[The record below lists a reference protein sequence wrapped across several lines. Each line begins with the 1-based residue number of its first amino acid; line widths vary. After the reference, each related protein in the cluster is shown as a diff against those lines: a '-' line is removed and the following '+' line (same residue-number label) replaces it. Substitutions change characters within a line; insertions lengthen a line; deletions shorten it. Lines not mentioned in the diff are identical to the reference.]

1 MARLYK
7 GSKLLLTKFRLAI
20 CATCMSKFM
29 FLWNTGRRNHFSL
42 LLFCLCLS
50 AVLVIGGVTTSL
62 QAAGASSSPSTTV
75 SQGGKSKS
83 PIAATA
89 APLSLT
95 QNVQKTVL
103 ENGLT
108 VLTKE
113 VHSSPVVSV
122 QVWYKIGSRN
132 EAPGVNGI
140 AHQLE
145 HMMFKGTKSRPIQ
158 FGRLFSAL
166 GSDSNAFT
174 SYDQTAYFGTAERN
188 KLRALLEL
196 EADRMQNSLINS
208 EQLGSEKR
216 VVISE
221 LQGYENSP
229 SYRLNRAVKR
239 AAFPN
244 HPYGL
249 TVGGTKADV
258 EKFTPEQVLSYYR
271 HYYSPKNA
279 TLVIVGDFDPKPT
292 MTAVKEIFAK
302 VPNQQVVSS
311 KQSAVSSQL
320 STLNNSKSQNSQ
332 PIVLREP
339 GSTALFQAVYPLPNV
354 KHPDVPAIDVMD
366 YILAEGRSSRL
377 YQALVE
383 SGLVSDVSGGS
394 ANLIARGWY
403 QLSATAAPGKK
414 LSEIDRVLQG
424 AIANLSKKGVTTEEL
439 KRAKAQLR
447 SDLIMSNR
455 DITSQAQQLGN
466 DQTTA
471 NDYHY
476 TDRYL
481 AGIQKVSVA
490 DVQRVAQTYLK
501 QTKRTVG
508 YFEPTQQVS
517 KTPAAAKNAAQ
528 TSESFNLGAPVA
540 PEEVAKYLPSVD
552 AATTSTKQS
561 LPVELKLANNLK
573 VLLLPDSSTPTV
585 TLSGYIQAGSEFDA
599 QSSAGIAG
607 MTADNLMNGTKSKD
621 ALAIAQTLADQGAEL
636 SFSANREGVAISG
649 NTLTADLPTL
659 IQVLSEVMQN
669 ASFPTKELEISR
681 QQALNTLKFDLDNPS
696 KLARRTFQETIYPT
710 NHPFHVF
717 PTEGTLKTIS
727 RADVMQFYKQHY
739 RPDTTVLTLVGNFD
753 INKTRSLL
761 EKQLGTWKATG
772 TAPTIKYPQ
781 VDLPTKVV
789 QLNPVIPGK
798 TQSITYI
805 GYKGINRQD
814 PRYYAA
820 SVLNEIVGGNT
831 LSSRLG
837 TEIRDRQGLTYG
849 IYSYFQAGKYAGP
862 FIISMQTAPEDTNR
876 AISST
881 IALLDQIR
889 DRGLNPAEVAAAKSS
904 INSSYAVSLASLD
917 SLASQILMNK
927 VYGLNPEE
935 MRDFIN
941 KIQAVTPEQVNQA
954 AKELLHP
961 DNLVVVTAGPPL
973 SASRPSN

>member
-1 MARLYK
+1 
-7 GSKLLLTKFRLAI
+7 
-20 CATCMSKFM
+20 
-29 FLWNTGRRNHFSL
+29 
-42 LLFCLCLS
+42 
-50 AVLVIGGVTTSL
+50 VVGGVTTSS
-62 QAAGASSSPSTTV
+62 QAADASSSSSTTV
-75 SQGGKSKS
+75 SQGTNSKS
-83 PIAATA
+83 PTITTPA

-145 HMMFKGTKSRPIQ
+145 HMMFKGTKSRPMQ

-208 EQLGSEKR
+208 EQLESEKR

-229 SYRLNRAVKR
+229 NYRLNRAVKR

-279 TLVIVGDFDPKPT
+279 TLVIVGDFDTKST

-302 VPNQQVVSS
+302 VPNQQVVNDDSS
-311 KQSAVSSQL
+311 AISEKPLAVP
-320 STLNNSKSQNSQ
+320 NSKSQNSK

-339 GSTALFQAVYPLPNV
+339 GSAALFQAVYPLPNL

-394 ANLIARGWY
+394 ANLIAGGWY

-414 LSEIDRVLQG
+414 LSEIDRVLKTE
-424 AIANLSKKGVTTEEL
+424 IANFSKKGVTKEEL
-439 KRAKAQLR
+439 KRAKAQLQ
-447 SDLIMSNR
+447 SAVILYNR
-455 DITSQAQQLGN
+455 DINSQAQQLGN

-471 NDYHY
+471 DDYRY

-481 AGIQKVSVA
+481 AAIQKVTVA

-517 KTPAAAKNAAQ
+517 KAPAGAKNTAQ

-540 PEEVAKYLPSVD
+540 PEEVEKYLPSVD
-552 AATTSTKQS
+552 AASTSTTQS

-585 TLSGYIQAGSEFDA
+585 TLSGYIQAGTEFDA
-599 QSSAGIAG
+599 LSKAGIAG
-607 MTADNLMNGTKSKD
+607 MTADNLMNGTKNKN
-621 ALAIAQTLADQGAEL
+621 ALAIANTLADVGAEL
-636 SFSANREGVAISG
+636 SFSANREGVAIAG
-649 NTLTADLPTL
+649 NALTGELPTL

-681 QQALNTLKFDLDNPS
+681 QQALTTLKLDLDNPS
-696 KLARRTFQETIYPT
+696 RLARRKFQETIYPK

-717 PTEGTLKTIS
+717 STEASLKSIS

-753 INKTRSLL
+753 VNKTRSLL
-761 EKQLGTWKATG
+761 EKQLGTWKAAG
-772 TAPTIKYPQ
+772 TAPTIKYPE
-781 VDLPTKVV
+781 VNLPTKVV

-805 GYKGINRQD
+805 GYKGIDRQD
-814 PRYYAA
+814 PRFYAA
-820 SVLNEIVGGNT
+820 SVLNDIVGGNT

-862 FIISMQTAPEDTNR
+862 FVISMQTAPEDTNR

-889 DRGLNPAEVAAAKSS
+889 DRGLTAAEVAAAKSS

-917 SLASQILMNK
+917 SLASQILMNE
-927 VYGLNPEE
+927 VYGLNPDE

-961 DNLVVVTAGPPL
+961 DNLVVVSAGPPL
-973 SASRPSN
+973 SASRPSNQVAQP

>member
-1 MARLYK
+1 
-7 GSKLLLTKFRLAI
+7 
-20 CATCMSKFM
+20 M
-29 FLWNTGRRNHFSL
+29 FLGNPGRRYHFSF

-50 AVLVIGGVTTSL
+50 AVLLLGSTTPSS
-62 QAAGASSSPSTTV
+62 QAADATSPLTTV
-75 SQGGKSKS
+75 TQGGKSKS
-83 PIAATA
+83 PIATPA

-208 EQLGSEKR
+208 EQLESEKR

-271 HYYSPKNA
+271 NYYSPNNA
-279 TLVIVGDFDPKPT
+279 TLVIVGDFDTKST

-302 VPNQQVVSS
+302 VPNQQVGSS
-311 KQSAVSSQL
+311 KESAVSSQL
-320 STLNNSKSQNSQ
+320 SAIASKSHSK

-339 GSTALFQAVYPLPNV
+339 GSAALFQAVYPLPNL

-383 SGLVSDVSGGS
+383 SGLVSDVGGGS
-394 ANLIARGWY
+394 ASLIAGGWY

-424 AIANLSKKGVTTEEL
+424 AIANFSKKGVTKEEL
-439 KRAKAQLR
+439 KRAKAQLQ
-447 SDLIMSNR
+447 SAVILYNR
-455 DITSQAQQLGN
+455 DISSQAQQLGN

-471 NDYHY
+471 DDYRY

-481 AGIQKVSVA
+481 AAIQKVTVA
-490 DVQRVAQTYLK
+490 DVQRVSQTYLK
-501 QTKRTVG
+501 PSKRTVG

-517 KTPAAAKNAAQ
+517 KTPAAAKNTAQ

-552 AATTSTKQS
+552 AATTSTNQS

-573 VLLLPDSSTPTV
+573 VLLLPDNSTPTV
-585 TLSGYIQAGSEFDA
+585 TLSGYIQAGTEFDA
-599 QSSAGIAG
+599 QSQAGIAG
-607 MTADNLMNGTKSKD
+607 MTADNLMNGTKSKN
-621 ALAIAQTLADQGAEL
+621 ALAIANTLADKGAEL
-636 SFSANREGVAISG
+636 SFSANREGVAITG
-649 NTLTADLPTL
+649 NALTGDLPTL
-659 IQVLSEVMQN
+659 IQVLSDVVQN

-681 QQALNTLKFDLDNPS
+681 QQALTTLKLDFDNPS
-696 KLARRTFQETIYPT
+696 KLARRKFQETIYPK

-717 PTEGTLKTIS
+717 PTAATLKSIS

-753 INKTRSLL
+753 VNKTRSLL

-772 TAPTIKYPQ
+772 TAATINYPE

-805 GYKGINRQD
+805 GYKGIDRQD
-814 PRYYAA
+814 PRFYAA
-820 SVLNEIVGGNT
+820 SILNEIVGGNT

-862 FIISMQTAPEDTNR
+862 FVISMQTAPEDTNR

-889 DRGLNPAEVAAAKSS
+889 DRGLNSAEIAAAKSS

-917 SLASQILMNK
+917 SLASQILMNE

-935 MRDFIN
+935 MRDFIK

-961 DNLVVVTAGPPL
+961 DNLVVVSAGPPL
-973 SASRPSN
+973 SASRPSNSVAQP

>member
-1 MARLYK
+1 
-7 GSKLLLTKFRLAI
+7 
-20 CATCMSKFM
+20 MSNFM
-29 FLWNTGRRNHFSL
+29 FLRNTERRSHFSF

-50 AVLVIGGVTTSL
+50 AVLLLGGVTTVS
-62 QAAGASSSPSTTV
+62 QAADAKSPSTTV
-75 SQGGKSKS
+75 SQNTNSKS
-83 PIAATA
+83 PNIATPA

-95 QNVQKTVL
+95 QNVQKAVL

-145 HMMFKGTKSRPIQ
+145 HMMFKGTKSRPMQ

-208 EQLGSEKR
+208 EQLESEKR

-229 SYRLNRAVKR
+229 NYRLNRAVKR

-271 HYYSPKNA
+271 HYYSPNNA
-279 TLVIVGDFDPKPT
+279 TLVIVGDFDPKST

-302 VPNQQVVSS
+302 VPNR
-311 KQSAVSSQL
+311 QSAPSAVNSQQ
-320 STLNNSKSQNSQ
+320 STVNSQQSTITSKSQTSK
-332 PIVLREP
+332 PIVLREA
-339 GSTALFQAVYPLPNV
+339 GSAALFQAVYPLPNL

-383 SGLVSDVSGGS
+383 SGLVSEVSGGS
-394 ANLIARGWY
+394 ANLIAGGWY
-403 QLSATAAPGKK
+403 QLSATAAPGKN
-414 LSEIDRVLQG
+414 LAEIDRVLQG
-424 AIANLSKKGVTTEEL
+424 AIANFSKKGVTTEEL
-439 KRAKAQLR
+439 KRAKAQLQ
-447 SDLIMSNR
+447 SAVILYNR
-455 DITSQAQQLGN
+455 DINSQAQQLGN

-471 NDYHY
+471 DDYRY

-481 AGIQKVSVA
+481 AAIQKVTVA

-501 QTKRTVG
+501 PTKRTAG

-517 KTPAAAKNAAQ
+517 KTPAAAKNTAQ
-528 TSESFNLGAPVA
+528 TSESFNLGAPVS
-540 PEEVAKYLPSVD
+540 PEDVAKYLPSVD
-552 AATTSTKQS
+552 AATTTTQS

-585 TLSGYIQAGSEFDA
+585 TLSGYIQAGTEFDA
-599 QSSAGIAG
+599 QSQAGIAG
-607 MTADNLMNGTKSKD
+607 MTADNLLNGTKSKN
-621 ALAIAQTLADQGAEL
+621 ARAIANTLADVGAEL
-636 SFSANREGVAISG
+636 SFSANREGVAITG
-649 NTLTADLPTL
+649 NALMGDLPTL
-659 IQVLSEVMQN
+659 IQVLSDVVQN

-681 QQALNTLKFDLDNPS
+681 QQALTALKLDLDNPS
-696 KLARRTFQETIYPT
+696 KLARRKFQETIYPK

-717 PTEGTLKTIS
+717 PTEGTLKSIS
-727 RADVMQFYKQHY
+727 RADVRQFYKQHY

-753 INKTRSLL
+753 VNKTRSLL
-761 EKQLGTWKATG
+761 EKQLGTWKAAG
-772 TAPTIKYPQ
+772 TA
-781 VDLPTKVV
+781 
-789 QLNPVIPGK
+789 
-798 TQSITYI
+798 
-805 GYKGINRQD
+805 
-814 PRYYAA
+814 
-820 SVLNEIVGGNT
+820 
-831 LSSRLG
+831 
-837 TEIRDRQGLTYG
+837 
-849 IYSYFQAGKYAGP
+849 
-862 FIISMQTAPEDTNR
+862 
-876 AISST
+876 
-881 IALLDQIR
+881 
-889 DRGLNPAEVAAAKSS
+889 
-904 INSSYAVSLASLD
+904 
-917 SLASQILMNK
+917 
-927 VYGLNPEE
+927 
-935 MRDFIN
+935 
-941 KIQAVTPEQVNQA
+941 
-954 AKELLHP
+954 
-961 DNLVVVTAGPPL
+961 
-973 SASRPSN
+973 